1 MSLLTSP
8 GRFERAIA
16 AGAPILTDGG
26 IETEIMF
33 GTDYP
38 MDPDLQVGAM
48 VLDAEGLPLIRAVYE
63 RYVADAERAAVPI
76 VIGTPTFRA
85 SANFAA
91 AAGRAGDVAAINAAA
106 AAMHMQLAGT
116 ASTEVYVAGVLGPA
130 RDAYTPE
137 QALDAGAAH
146 AYHAE
151 QAALL
156 AQAGVDFLF
165 AATFPAIEEAIGAG
179 RAMAATGLPAVVSLI
194 LGPDG
199 NVLDGTPLARAVE
212 RLGAEVEPALAYV
225 SLSCIHTSL
234 AAEALAA
241 LPAADRARIREL
253 KANGSP
259 LPTGE
264 LVRLGHLESDP
275 PELFAERIWDLH
287 ERFGLQLIGGCCG
300 TGTEHIAALARRLAL
315 SASSSS

>member
-1 MSLLTSP
+1 VGAQS
-8 GRFERAIA
+8 GRFERALE

-33 GTDYP
+33 GTGYA

-48 VLDAEGLPLIRAVYE
+48 VLDPEGLPLIRSVYE
-63 RYVADAERAAVPI
+63 RYVADAERTGVPI

-91 AAGRAGDVAAINAAA
+91 AASRSADVAEINRAA
-106 AAMHMQLAGT
+106 AAMHRELADA
-116 ASTEVYVAGVLGPA
+116 ASTEVHVAGVLGPA
-130 RDAYTPE
+130 RDAYTPAE
-137 QALDAGAAH
+137 ALDADAAH
-146 AYHAE
+146 EYHSE
-151 QAALL
+151 QAGLL
-156 AQAGVDFLF
+156 AEAGVDLLF
-165 AATFPAIEEAIGAG
+165 AATFPAIEEAIGVG
-179 RAMAATGLPAVVSLI
+179 RAMAATGVPAVVSLI

-199 NVLDGTPLARAVE
+199 NVLDGTPLAEAVE
-212 RLGAEVEPALAYV
+212 QLVAEVEPALAYV

-241 LPAADRARIREL
+241 LPVEDRARIREL

-259 LPTGE
+259 LPTDE

-275 PELFAERIWDLH
+275 PELFAERIWELH

-300 TGTEHIAALARRLAL
+300 TGSEHIAALARRLA
-315 SASSSS
+315 SAGS